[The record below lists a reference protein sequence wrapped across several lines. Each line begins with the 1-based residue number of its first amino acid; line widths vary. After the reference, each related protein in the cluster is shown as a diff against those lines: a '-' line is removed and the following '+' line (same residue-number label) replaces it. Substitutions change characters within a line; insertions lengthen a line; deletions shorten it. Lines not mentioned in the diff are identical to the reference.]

1 MEPGILPYT
10 SYACSIQRWCGGE
23 GQWKTHF
30 VNESKDAAIIG
41 LTPNRPGKVRR
52 RKNEW
57 ALKCECVRPSCL
69 FWRSPIAQETFSC
82 DFSGTHLRRRPNRIT
97 PVPLAQGGARRH
109 GRREGGRLGW
119 PLLQAGRLDGLHG
132 QGKRHEW
139 PFRDH
144 P

>member
-1 MEPGILPYT
+1 VEPGILPYT

-69 FWRSPIAQETFSC
+69 CLKRSPLVLLAHETFETFS
-82 DFSGTHLRRRPNRIT
+82 GAR
-97 PVPLAQGGARRH
+97 GGASVN
-109 GRREGGRLGW
+109 GAVVYVTTYFAVAAVVSCVGGVPVLLTQRWCPSTW
-119 PLLQAGRLDGLHG
+119 P
-132 QGKRHEW
+132 
-139 PFRDH
+139 P
-144 P
+144 